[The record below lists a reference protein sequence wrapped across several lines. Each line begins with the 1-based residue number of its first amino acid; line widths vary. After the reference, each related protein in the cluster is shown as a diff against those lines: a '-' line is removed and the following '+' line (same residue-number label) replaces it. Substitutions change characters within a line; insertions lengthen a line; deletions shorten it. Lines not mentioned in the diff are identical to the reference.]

1 MKKEQV
7 NIAIITYDRA
17 HRKTQDTIT
26 KLLIRGYSSLTV
38 IATPWEERKKFIPL
52 FSHRPSNCE
61 DIQLDTLCK
70 NLSVTCEKMKV
81 EELSNYFSEKKFN
94 HILIAGAGLLPDE
107 LVLSHNIINSHPGY
121 LPFSK
126 GLDSFKWAVYNGM
139 PLGATVH
146 YVTNTADEGTL
157 IHQEL
162 INVEFTDTFHSVANR
177 IYELEVKLLVDS
189 IDLLEGGLSAN
200 TSLSNANYAATRR
213 MPHRIEV
220 AMMARFEAL
229 RLRSQNVNQEIL

>member
-1 MKKEQV
+1 MKKERI

-17 HRKTQDTIT
+17 HRKTQDTIS
-26 KLLIRGYSSLTV
+26 KLLIRGYRNLTI
-38 IATPWEERKKFIPL
+38 IALPWEERKNFKPL

-61 DIQLDTLCK
+61 EIQLDVLCK
-70 NLSVTCEKMKV
+70 NLSIASEKMKV
-81 EELSNYFSEKKFN
+81 EELCNYFNANRFN

-107 LVLSHNIINSHPGY
+107 LVLKHKIINSHPGY

-126 GLDSFKWAVYNGM
+126 GLDAFKWAVYNGM
-139 PLGATVH
+139 PLGATAH

-157 IHQEL
+157 IHQEM

-177 IYELEVKLLVDS
+177 LYELEVKLLVDS
-189 IDLLEGGLSAN
+189 IDLLEEGLSAN
-200 TSLSNANYAATRR
+200 TSLSDINYRATRR
-213 MPHRIEV
+213 MPHRIEI

-229 RLRSQNVNQEIL
+229 RMRSQNENQEI